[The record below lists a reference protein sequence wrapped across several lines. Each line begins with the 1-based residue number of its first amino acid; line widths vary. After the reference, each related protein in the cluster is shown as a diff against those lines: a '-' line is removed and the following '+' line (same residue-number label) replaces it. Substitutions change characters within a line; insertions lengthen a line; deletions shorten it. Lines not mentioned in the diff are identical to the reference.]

1 MNFSN
6 SVLSSLL
13 WCPIV
18 GALIVSLLPR
28 RVAREGAFV
37 VAFINFIFSLHLLA
51 HWNDASGVV
60 TDGKFRFVEN
70 TLWLPQLGVNYHLG
84 VDGISLWMVLLT
96 TFLVP
101 LVMLFS
107 WNLAQRTKEFMVCL
121 LLMQAAIIG
130 VFCALD
136 VILFYIFWEAVLI
149 PTLLLIGTWG
159 GSKRAAASV
168 KFFVYT
174 MAGSVLMWV
183 AMLWLYFQQ
192 PTSTR
197 SFDYNAMLQAA
208 NNSESSM
215 VAFALFGAF
224 AIAFA
229 IKAPL
234 FPFHTWL
241 PDTYAEAPT
250 AASVLLAAVLSKM
263 GIYGFLR
270 FAIPFFPATARE
282 FAPIL
287 AFLAIAG
294 IIYGA
299 FVAISQTDV
308 KKVIAYSSVSHLGLI
323 LLGVFAALSAGATY
337 GEQAMSGAV
346 LQMVAHGLSTGALF
360 LLAGAML
367 ERVPNR
373 EMGAFG
379 GVAAVMPRFTVFFWL
394 AMFASIGLPGLSNF
408 VGEYLI
414 FQGVMAANFW
424 WAVLATSTVILSA
437 IYMLRMFRNT
447 MYGEVSHS
455 ENNALP
461 DLGKREV
468 LVLAILA
475 LAIIYVGVKPQPLL
489 NTIAPDARE
498 IIVPRP
504 ENENQVAQLSTS
516 STR

>member
-13 WCPIV
+13 WCPVV

-37 VAFINFIFSLHLLA
+37 VAFINFIFSLHLLEN
-51 HWNDASGVV
+51 WNSAPGV

-70 TLWLPQLGVNYHLG
+70 TPWLPQIGVNYHLG

-107 WNLAQRTKEFMVCL
+107 WNMAQRTKEYMVCL

-149 PTLLLIGTWG
+149 PTLLLIGMWG
-159 GSKRAAASV
+159 GAKRAAASV

-192 PTSTR
+192 PVSATSTR
-197 SFDYNAMLQAA
+197 SFDYNAMLTAA
-208 NNSESSM
+208 NNSENSM

-250 AASVLLAAVLSKM
+250 GASVLLAAVLSKM
-263 GIYGFLR
+263 GIYGFMR

-282 FAPIL
+282 FAPVL

-323 LLGVFAALSAGATY
+323 LLGVFAALSAGVY
-337 GEQAMSGAV
+337 GEQAMSGAA

-424 WAVLATSTVILSA
+424 WAFLATTTVILSA

-455 ENNALP
+455 ENSALP
-461 DLGKREV
+461 DLGKREI
-468 LVLAILA
+468 LVLAILS
-475 LAIIYVGVKPQPLL
+475 LAIVGVGVKPQPLL
-489 NTIAPDARE
+489 DTIAPDARE

-504 ENENQVAQLSTS
+504 ETQVASNTS

>member
-1 MNFSN
+1 MNFSS
-6 SVLSSLL
+6 SVLSCLL

-28 RVAREGAFV
+28 RVSREGALV
-37 VAFINFIFSLHLLA
+37 VALCNFAFSLHLLRY
-51 HWNDASGVV
+51 WNEGDTTSQ
-60 TDGKFRFVEN
+60 FRFVEN
-70 TLWLPQLGVNYHLG
+70 TSWLPQLGVNYHLG
-84 VDGISLWMVLLT
+84 VDGISLWLVLLT
-96 TFLVP
+96 TFLTP

-107 WNLAQRTKEFMVCL
+107 WNVAQRTKELMVCL
-121 LLMQAAIIG
+121 LLMEAAIVG

-136 VILFYIFWEAVLI
+136 VILFYVFWEAVLI

-159 GSKRAAASV
+159 GARRGFAAV

-183 AMLWLYFQQ
+183 AMLYLYFQQ
-192 PTSTR
+192 PASTR

-208 NNSESSM
+208 NTFESGNI
-215 VAFALFGAF
+215 VAVWLFAAF

-250 AASVLLAAVLSKM
+250 AASVMLAAVLSKM

-287 AFLAIAG
+287 ALLAIVG

-299 FVAISQTDV
+299 LVAISQTDV
-308 KKVIAYSSVSHLGLI
+308 KKVIAYSSISHLGLI
-323 LLGVFAALSAGATY
+323 FLGVFAALAGGANSTLAISGAT
-337 GEQAMSGAV
+337 

-360 LLAGAML
+360 LLVGAML

-379 GVAAVMPRFTVFFWL
+379 GIAAVMPRFTVLFWI

-414 FQGVMAANFW
+414 FQGVVAINFW
-424 WAVLATSTVILSA
+424 WGALAMTTVILSA
-437 IYMLRMFRNT
+437 IYMLRMFRT
-447 MYGEVSHS
+447 VMYGETRS

-461 DLGKREV
+461 DLGRREMF
-468 LVLAILA
+468 VLAILTA
-475 LAIIYVGVKPQPLL
+475 AIVWVGVKPQPLL
-489 NTIAPDARE
+489 DIITPDAKH
-498 IIVPRP
+498 IIVPRS
-504 ENENQVAQLSTS
+504 ELALSS
-516 STR
+516 PPINR

>member
-1 MNFSN
+1 
-6 SVLSSLL
+6 
-13 WCPIV
+13 V
-18 GALIVSLLPR
+18 GALLVSLLPR

-51 HWNDASGVV
+51 HWNDASGIV

-84 VDGISLWMVLLT
+84 VDGISLWLVLLS

-107 WNLAQRTKEFMVCL
+107 WNVAQRTKEFMVCL
-121 LLMQAAIIG
+121 LLMEAAMIG

-149 PTLLLIGTWG
+149 PTLLLIGMWG
-159 GSKRAAASV
+159 GSKRAAAGV

-192 PTSTR
+192 TAGTR

-208 NNSESSM
+208 NRSESSM

-250 AASVLLAAVLSKM
+250 AASVLLAGVLSKM
-263 GIYGFLR
+263 GIYGFIR
-270 FAIPFFPATARE
+270 FAIPFFPATARD

-287 AFLAIAG
+287 CFLAIAG

-308 KKVIAYSSVSHLGLI
+308 KKSHRVFFGFSSWPY
-323 LLGVFAALSAGATY
+323 FARRFRRFERGRNLRRTGDERRGFANGGARTIDWRVVLAGGRNAGTCAQPRNGRVWRCGRSDAAFY
-337 GEQAMSGAV
+337 N
-346 LQMVAHGLSTGALF
+346 F
-360 LLAGAML
+360 LLAGDV
-367 ERVPNR
+367 RVYR
-373 EMGAFG
+373 
-379 GVAAVMPRFTVFFWL
+379 L
-394 AMFASIGLPGLSNF
+394 ARTFQLRRRISHLSRRDGRKF
-408 VGEYLI
+408 L
-414 FQGVMAANFW
+414 
-424 WAVLATSTVILSA
+424 
-437 IYMLRMFRNT
+437 
-447 MYGEVSHS
+447 
-455 ENNALP
+455 
-461 DLGKREV
+461 
-468 LVLAILA
+468 
-475 LAIIYVGVKPQPLL
+475 VGVFSDDDCDSQRDLHAAHVSQYDVRRNEASRKWRTSRFGKTRSSRFSDFGVGDCLRRREAA
-489 NTIAPDARE
+489 TFAGHYRARC
-498 IIVPRP
+498 
-504 ENENQVAQLSTS
+504 A
-516 STR
+516 